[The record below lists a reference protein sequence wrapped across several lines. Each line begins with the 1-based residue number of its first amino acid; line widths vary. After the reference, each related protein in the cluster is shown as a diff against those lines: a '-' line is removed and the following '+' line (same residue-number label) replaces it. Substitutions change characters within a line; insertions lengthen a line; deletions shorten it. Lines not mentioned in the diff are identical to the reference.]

1 MLEQDCLFA
10 IRAYYTTQPQRLR
23 SVSQRQHDVC
33 GVNAS
38 PMTDY
43 TLSNYHERSKHRLN
57 RYAPGPGRLDWAN
70 QPDPF
75 RQYEGA
81 ARIELPLLADALETR
96 YSALRCGQL
105 SAPRAFSL
113 DAIAIL
119 FELSLGI
126 SAWKAYGDTSWA
138 LRCNPSSGN
147 LHPTEGYLVTGGV
160 PGLAAGV
167 YHYVSRDHALERR
180 GEWERPIELD
190 GLVIGLASIAWREA
204 WKYGMRA
211 FRYCQHDCGHAIAA
225 LSYAASA
232 LGWRSRLL
240 AVPGDAQIGAL
251 LGLDRDA
258 VSAEWEAP
266 DCLLL
271 VSASEPQ
278 FAELPPAPTHWHGKA
293 NYLSV
298 DHVEWPDI
306 EQAHRLTGK
315 PRLDH
320 EPADW
325 VSVAHETAGKQARD
339 LSATRIF
346 RQRRSAVAFDGATSI
361 GADTFFAMLDAT
373 LPRSGAPPWR
383 AWPWAAEVH
392 LAIFVHRVD
401 ALDPGLYALV
411 RNPDALAPLKASLR
425 PDWLWHKIGPSEL
438 PLYLLVVSDLRDTA
452 RLICCHQNIAADSC
466 YALGMLAHYD
476 IATSEPWRY
485 RTLYWECGMLGQVLY
500 LEAEAAGIRATGIGC
515 FFDDEMHAL
524 LGLRGHA
531 WQSLYHFTAGGA
543 VDDARLTTLPA
554 YPFAQSR
561 AVTRAAC

>member
-1 MLEQDCLFA
+1 M
-10 IRAYYTTQPQRLR
+10 P
-23 SVSQRQHDVC
+23 
-33 GVNAS
+33 
-38 PMTDY
+38 DY
-43 TLSNYHERSKHRLN
+43 TLSDYHERSKHRLN

-75 RQYEGA
+75 RYYEGA
-81 ARIELPLLADALETR
+81 VRIELPLLADALETR
-96 YSALRCGQL
+96 YGALRCGQL
-105 SAPRAFSL
+105 PAPRAFSL
-113 DAIAIL
+113 ESIAIL

-126 SAWKAYGDTSWA
+126 SAWKAYGGTSWA

-160 PGLAAGV
+160 PGLAASV

-180 GEWERPIELD
+180 GEWERPIEVD

-225 LSYAASA
+225 VSYAASA

-240 AVPGDAQIGAL
+240 ATPSDAEIAAL
-251 LGLDRDA
+251 LGLDPDA
-258 VSAEWEAP
+258 ASAEWEAP
-266 DCLLL
+266 DCLLR

-278 FAELPPAPTHWHGKA
+278 LAELPPASARWHGRA
-293 NYLSV
+293 NYLSA

-306 EQAHRLTGK
+306 EQAQRLTGK
-315 PRLDH
+315 PRSDH
-320 EPADW
+320 KPVVW
-325 VSVAHETAGKQARD
+325 VSAAHETAGEPVRD
-339 LSATRIF
+339 LSAARIF

-373 LPRSGAPPWR
+373 LPRSGAPPWC
-383 AWPWAAEVH
+383 AWPWAAQVH

-401 ALDPGLYALV
+401 ALGPGLYVLV

-425 PDWLWHKIGPSEL
+425 PDWLWHKIGPPEL
-438 PLYLLVVSDLRDTA
+438 PLYLLVNDDLRDAA
-452 RLICCHQNIAADSC
+452 RLICCHQDIAADSC
-466 YALGMLAHYD
+466 YALGMLAHYE

-561 AVTRAAC
+561 SVTTAAC

>member
-1 MLEQDCLFA
+1 MA
-10 IRAYYTTQPQRLR
+10 
-23 SVSQRQHDVC
+23 
-33 GVNAS
+33 
-38 PMTDY
+38 DY
-43 TLSNYHERSKHRLN
+43 TLSDYHERSKHRLN
-57 RYAPGPGRLDWAN
+57 RYAPGPGGLDWAN

-81 ARIELPLLADALETR
+81 VRIELPLLADALETR
-96 YSALRCGQL
+96 YGALRCGQL
-105 SAPRAFSL
+105 PAPRAFTLES
-113 DAIAIL
+113 IAIL

-180 GEWERPIELD
+180 GEWEKPIELD

-225 LSYAASA
+225 VSYAASA

-240 AVPGDAQIGAL
+240 AAPGDAEIAAL

-258 VSAEWEAP
+258 ASAEWEAP
-266 DCLLL
+266 DCLLRI
-271 VSASEPQ
+271 SASEPQ
-278 FAELPPAPTHWHGKA
+278 LTELPPAPARWHGKA
-293 NYLSV
+293 NRLSV

-306 EQAHRLTGK
+306 ERIHRLSGK

-320 EPADW
+320 ESADR
-325 VSVAHETAGKQARD
+325 VPVAHKTAGAPVCD
-339 LSATRIF
+339 LSAAQIF

-373 LPRSGAPPWR
+373 LPRSGAPPWC
-383 AWPWAAEVH
+383 AWPWAAQVH

-401 ALDPGLYALV
+401 TLEPGLYVLV

-425 PDWLWHKIGPSEL
+425 PDWLWRKIGPPEL
-438 PLYLLVVSDLRDTA
+438 PLYLLAASDLRHAA
-452 RLICCHQNIAADSC
+452 RRICCHQDIAADSC

-476 IATSEPWRY
+476 IAASEPWRY

-554 YPFAQSR
+554 YPFARSR
-561 AVTRAAC
+561 SVTRAAC